1 MTGPWSSRSRRARCF
16 LDTQELAENGH
27 TLQEVAANPMRS
39 EPGLAAAF
47 PSELLSRLRC
57 LPEARDG

>member
-1 MTGPWSSRSRRARCF
+1 VF
-16 LDTQELAENGH
+16 LDTYELALNGH
-27 TLQEVAANPMRS
+27 TLQEVAASLMRS